1 MTSPRAFGADQVR
14 IGKGGEI
21 ELLCPFAKSWTPRG
35 ARTLTSSEHPGTAVE
50 WNGRIFEVLDADP
63 TAGRGMRYRLAAWED
78 RHAIRRLERYDEVS
92 ETIREGDRRD
102 RRRDFGKRRL
112 AILLVPLAGLL
123 PADFQ
128 KKMERDFGAP
138 ALKMTIASAVPLF
151 FIGFLG
157 LVAFLV
163 GNAGGTMDLPG
174 WIAPSLPIAA
184 YLFGESALRL
194 ASAIAGQEPMG
205 SLPVAIAFAVWQSV
219 GRPKEAPADG
229 SSQTTATELDEQGLQ
244 DRFRVLEPVLAFLST
259 SEQEFFAGRF
269 GFDAV
274 RWGGLRRSFFWP
286 RRRSTRSSPSPRS
299 APEMGSCG
307 RSCGFSRSVTSS
319 SNRSSASRH
328 SPAENPPAAFSAGS
342 CGLSPG
348 RSSMRQPPSIRPRTA
363 RPYRGSPTTNP
374 ATAAIASSTF
384 CASVRPDRAG
394 GLKEWSPASS
404 HATRI
409 AAESV

>member
-78 RHAIRRLERYDEVS
+78 RHAIRRLERYNEVS

-112 AILLVPLAGLL
+112 AILLAPLAGLL

-151 FIGFLG
+151 CIGFLG

-259 SEQEFFAGRF
+259 SEQEFLAGRF

-274 RWGGLRRSFFWP
+274 RWGRITAVVLLAASALNTLVSLAAFGAGDGFLWEILWLLPVGYLVFEQVQRLKALARGEPAGSVLGRLVRPFARP
-286 RRRSTRSSPSPRS
+286 IIDAPAPVDPSEDS
-299 APEMGSCG
+299 AP
-307 RSCGFSRSVTSS
+307 
-319 SNRSSASRH
+319 
-328 SPAENPPAAFSAGS
+328 
-342 CGLSPG
+342 L
-348 RSSMRQPPSIRPRTA
+348 PR
-363 RPYRGSPTTNP
+363 
-374 ATAAIASSTF
+374 
-384 CASVRPDRAG
+384 
-394 GLKEWSPASS
+394 
-404 HATRI
+404 
-409 AAESV
+409 